1 MFSEYPRMGSFEEL
15 RKCFC
20 LAVFVLCIL
29 QIVVQVLCVLILCH
43 ECLAPHL
50 H

>member
-1 MFSEYPRMGSFEEL
+1 MFSGYSRMESSEEL

-20 LAVFVLCIL
+20 LAVFVLCSL

-43 ECLAPHL
+43 KCLAPHL